1 MTTAPQLS
9 YQYKIK
15 VVLNIEFVGLKR
27 SGGVKFKST
36 HVANNLFLWL
46 IYFNWY
52 PLKKIK
58 AFEDY
63 NIIIQIY
70 YPCDSYCKHYILDMI
85 VLLVYCSDTMTRLRS
100 EINAVLN
107 SSFNLC

>member
-1 MTTAPQLS
+1 M
-9 YQYKIK
+9 
-15 VVLNIEFVGLKR
+15 GLKR
-27 SGGVKFKST
+27 SEGVKFKST
-36 HVANNLFLWL
+36 HVVNNLFLWL

-70 YPCDSYCKHYILDMI
+70 YPCDSYCKHYILDVI
-85 VLLVYCSDTMTRLRS
+85 VLLVYCSDAKTTLLS

-107 SSFNLC
+107 SSFNFRWKLLLT

>member
-1 MTTAPQLS
+1 M
-9 YQYKIK
+9 
-15 VVLNIEFVGLKR
+15 GLKR
-27 SGGVKFKST
+27 SEGVKFKST
-36 HVANNLFLWL
+36 HVVNNLFLWL

-63 NIIIQIY
+63 NIIQIY
-70 YPCDSYCKHYILDMI
+70 YPCDSYCKHYILDII
-85 VLLVYCSDTMTRLRS
+85 VLLVYCSDTMTRLQS

-107 SSFNLC
+107 SSFNLCWKLLIT

>member
-1 MTTAPQLS
+1 M
-9 YQYKIK
+9 
-15 VVLNIEFVGLKR
+15 NIEFVGLKWF
-27 SGGVKFKST
+27 GGVKFKST

-46 IYFNWY
+46 IYFNWC

-70 YPCDSYCKHYILDMI
+70 YPCDSYCKHYILDII
-85 VLLVYCSDTMTRLRS
+85 VLLVNCSDTKTKLLS

-107 SSFNLC
+107 SSFNVCWKLLIS

>member
-1 MTTAPQLS
+1 M
-9 YQYKIK
+9 
-15 VVLNIEFVGLKR
+15 GLKR
-27 SGGVKFKST
+27 SEGVKFKST
-36 HVANNLFLWL
+36 HVVNNLFLWL

-70 YPCDSYCKHYILDMI
+70 YPCDSYRKHYILDII
-85 VLLVYCSDTMTRLRS
+85 VLLVYCSDTMTWLLS

-107 SSFNLC
+107 SSFNLCWKLLIT

>member
-1 MTTAPQLS
+1 M
-9 YQYKIK
+9 
-15 VVLNIEFVGLKR
+15 GLKR
-27 SGGVKFKST
+27 SERVKFKST
-36 HVANNLFLWL
+36 HVVNNLFLWL

-70 YPCDSYCKHYILDMI
+70 YPCDSYCKHYILDII
-85 VLLVYCSDTMTRLRS
+85 VLLVYCSDTMTRLLS

-107 SSFNLC
+107 SSFNLCWKLLIT